1 MRRTAT
7 SRVSEDLLPEDDRY
21 SSQRLLA
28 GGQAATVLLVDR
40 GGTQSNRFS
49 TCEELAARSAIT
61 LVDGK
66 WRVSIL
72 RLLQNGPVHLGELKR
87 RLSPVSK
94 KVLNQHLRQMA
105 KDGLVIRTEFAG
117 NVPRVEYSLVNPLGY
132 AVLELLKAI
141 AEWGDK
147 HRQSIEDDEVSLP
160 NVTALRSNH
169 GPNSDRHPSEMTHI
183 SRSTT

>member
-1 MRRTAT
+1 MPRTAT
-7 SRVSEDLLPEDDRY
+7 SRVSEDLLREDDCDR
-21 SSQRLLA
+21 SEHLLA
-28 GGQAATVLLVDR
+28 GAQAATVLLVDR
-40 GGTQSNRFS
+40 GGTQSNGFS
-49 TCEELAARSAIT
+49 TCEESAARSAIT

-147 HRQSIEDDEVSLP
+147 HRPSIEDDKVRIT
-160 NVTALRSNH
+160 NVTPRGRLEAMIARTQI
-169 GPNSDRHPSEMTHI
+169 GTRVK
-183 SRSTT
+183 

>member
-1 MRRTAT
+1 VRRTAT
-7 SRVSEDLLPEDDRY
+7 SRLSEDLLREDDLY
-21 SSQRLLA
+21 SSERLLA
-28 GGQAATVLLVDR
+28 GAQAATVLLVDR
-40 GGTQSNRFS
+40 GGTESNRFS

-141 AEWGDK
+141 AEWGGK
-147 HRQSIEDDEVSLP
+147 HRQSIEDREVSLP
-160 NVTALRSNH
+160 NVTALSSNH
-169 GPNSDRHPSEMTHI
+169 CPNSDRHPREITHI

>member
-1 MRRTAT
+1 M
-7 SRVSEDLLPEDDRY
+7 
-21 SSQRLLA
+21 
-28 GGQAATVLLVDR
+28 VDR
-40 GGTQSNRFS
+40 GGTQSNGFS

-132 AVLELLKAI
+132 AVLELLRAI

-147 HRQSIEDDEVSLP
+147 HRLSIEDDKVRIT
-160 NVTALRSNH
+160 NVTPGGRLEAIIARTQI
-169 GPNSDRHPSEMTHI
+169 GTRVK
-183 SRSTT
+183 